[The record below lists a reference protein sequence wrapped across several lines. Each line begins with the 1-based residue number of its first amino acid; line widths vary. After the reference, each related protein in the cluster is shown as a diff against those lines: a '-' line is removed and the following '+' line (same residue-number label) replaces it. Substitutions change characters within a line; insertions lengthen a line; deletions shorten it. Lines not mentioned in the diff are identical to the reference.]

1 MPLTAESPGVG
12 STWTR
17 RKTLYQPT
25 AGSTR
30 APTAGTRWLHRRF
43 LSLVTIFPGGQP
55 FTVPV
60 AVVDTPGATQ
70 EAASTTPSVW
80 SVAIESMFTVRLA
93 VTCTGK

>member
-25 AGSTR
+25 AGSR
-30 APTAGTRWLHRRF
+30 PAPAAGTRWLHWRF

-60 AVVDTPGATQ
+60 SVVETLGATQ
-70 EAASTTPSVW
+70 EAASTTPWVW
-80 SVAIESMFTVRLA
+80 SVVIESMSTGRFA
-93 VTCTGK
+93 VTCTG